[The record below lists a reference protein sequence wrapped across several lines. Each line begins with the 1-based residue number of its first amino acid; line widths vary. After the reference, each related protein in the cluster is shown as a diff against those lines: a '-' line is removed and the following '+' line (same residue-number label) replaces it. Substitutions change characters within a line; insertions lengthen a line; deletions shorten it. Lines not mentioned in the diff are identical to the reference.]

1 MNDAQLLHVLE
12 ATHQLDSESSD
23 KTFLETCIVIH
34 LDEFVEVETEQVK
47 CHAEVVSEH
56 KVVLNLYNAFFIF
69 DIIFLN

>member
-12 ATHQLDSESSD
+12 AAHQLDSKASY
-23 KTFLETCIVIH
+23 KTFLEACVIIH
-34 LDEFVEVETEQVK
+34 FDEFIEVETEQVES
-47 CHAEVVSEH
+47 HAEMVSEN